1 MGRNKVLPQEN
12 RLEGELILPWGAH
25 APRKFPG
32 AAAFLLL
39 LILAPML
46 SLQAQTASANRSD
59 RDAVLEGK
67 GMFQQRCSVCHL
79 PLVVDDART
88 YGPTLSAETVTGKEA
103 IIREFIRRGTPRM
116 PGFQYGLE
124 PNEIDS
130 IIAYLKTVKKA
141 ESR

>member
-1 MGRNKVLPQEN
+1 LGRNKVLAQEN
-12 RLEGELILPWGAH
+12 RFEGELIPPLRAH
-25 APRKFPG
+25 VPGKFLKTG
-32 AAAFLLL
+32 SFLVL
-39 LILAPML
+39 LILAQVL
-46 SLQAQTASANRSD
+46 SLQAQTASENRTE

-79 PLVVDDART
+79 PLVVDDDRT
-88 YGPTLSAETVTGKEA
+88 YGPRLSAETVTGREA